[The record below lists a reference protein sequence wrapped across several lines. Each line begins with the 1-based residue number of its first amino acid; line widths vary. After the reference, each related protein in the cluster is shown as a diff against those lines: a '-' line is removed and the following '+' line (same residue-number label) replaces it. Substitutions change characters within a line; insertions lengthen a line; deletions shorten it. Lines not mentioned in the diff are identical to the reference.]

1 LRVRTLQLDKSIFE
15 GSVINT
21 PSMVCFE
28 DYIDALKW
36 AKRVG
41 GLEGLIAR
49 SMRSFAHIQEFV
61 AKNDWIEF
69 LAKDP
74 KVCLVKLHLRWHHA

>member
-1 LRVRTLQLDKSIFE
+1 
-15 GSVINT
+15 
-21 PSMVCFE
+21 MVCFE

-36 AKRVG
+36 AKRIG

-49 SMRSFAHIQEFV
+49 SMRSFGHIQDFV

-74 KVCLVKLHLRWHHA
+74 KVRTVPSKLHSRSIRAWKNLARSAANRARI